1 MSLASPAQT
10 EPRHPTYHRKIRWP
24 PTHGPAGRHRNN
36 VCLPN
41 AVTFSN
47 IERECSR
54 DSECHRTLLNGF
66 AAPGDLG
73 FWGDP
78 VMVGR
83 PSGERRGLRLRSV
96 WGAAAAVAEYAPR
109 CYRACFLNIFS
120 RSKCNCW
127 ATYLLGKR
135 VRNCQLIVLPVRR
148 RAGQAI
154 FDCSRE
160 CSGTPLVGPARA
172 HGPETNGRKH
182 SRQQTLRLQIQRERE
197 REKKKE

>member
-10 EPRHPTYHRKIRWP
+10 EPRHPTYHRKTRWP
-24 PTHGPAGRHRNN
+24 PTRGPAGPHRNN

-83 PSGERRGLRLRSV
+83 PSGEGRGFRLRSV
-96 WGAAAAVAEYAPR
+96 WGAAASVAEYAPR

-120 RSKCNCW
+120 VQQLPCLLLCA
-127 ATYLLGKR
+127 ATATQQLPCLLLCLLGKR
-135 VRNCQLIVLPVRR
+135 FRNCQLIVLPVRR

-154 FDCSRE
+154 FDCS
-160 CSGTPLVGPARA
+160 
-172 HGPETNGRKH
+172 H
-182 SRQQTLRLQIQRERE
+182 
-197 REKKKE
+197 